1 MKIGLRVVVS
11 KFWENFSLVTL
22 IGTAVLLSACSS
34 GSGLSGAQRASDRF
48 STQYL
53 ESDGRIVT
61 RPSSLASARAAEEQ
75 SWWNGDG
82 VTGSPSI
89 VINLTTQEARFYK
102 SGNLVGVSPVSTGR
116 EGYLTPAGNFK
127 VTQKNQDHRSNL
139 YGDYVDEVDSVVVAN
154 VGVRRDSRPAGTKF
168 RGARMPYFMRLHGAV
183 GMHAGF
189 LPGFA
194 DSHGCIRLP
203 ETMAAVF
210 YANASMGTPVTITY

>member
-1 MKIGLRVVVS
+1 MVLKFLKNLSVV
-11 KFWENFSLVTL
+11 FL
-22 IGTAVLLSACSS
+22 IGAGVLLSACSS
-34 GSGLSGAQRASDRF
+34 GSGLASSQRASDRF

-61 RPSSLASARAAEEQ
+61 RPSSLAAARAAEEQ
-75 SWWNGDG
+75 SWWKGDG

-89 VINLTTQEARFYK
+89 VINLTTQEARFFK

-127 VTQKNQDHRSNL
+127 VTQKNRDHRSNL
-139 YGDYVDEVDSVVVAN
+139 YGDYVDELDSVVVAN
-154 VGVRRDSRPAGTKF
+154 VGVHRDSRPAGTKF

-210 YANASMGTPVTITY
+210 YANAPMGTPVTVTY